1 MPLAIAGSVPSCYSG
16 FNEAMVEPNC
26 NPGGEDVK
34 IYSSE
39 GEHLP
44 IQTDHGRVLR
54 LEHVFDWNDRLAYM
68 TEPVEANCLVCPAV
82 VAFDDQPGYT
92 TCEGCG
98 AKLYLTS
105 SGQVGVFPREGWKP
119 GGFGRERR
127 KRA

>member
-1 MPLAIAGSVPSCYSG
+1 LLEFALAAVIDGGPHEGAAGWATLLS
-16 FNEAMVEPNC
+16 A
-26 NPGGEDVK
+26 
-34 IYSSE
+34 
-39 GEHLP
+39 
-44 IQTDHGRVLR
+44 
-54 LEHVFDWNDRLAYM
+54 LEHMFDSYGRLVFM

-82 VAFDDQPGYT
+82 VAFDTQPGYT

-105 SGQVGVFPREGWKP
+105 SGQVGLFPREGWKP